1 MVQQRALEESS
12 RRLTAQLEATQEEQR
27 KDRETLKVVLQQLA
41 SVTERAPGVADA
53 TQASIRASHFLQKM
67 TTADDVEAYL
77 TTFERTAEREC
88 WPKEQWAGLLA
99 PFLSGEPQK
108 AYFDLETRDAMDY
121 GKLKK
126 EILTYLGVTVS
137 VRAQRVHTWVYSM
150 DKPPRSQ
157 MHDLIHLTKKWLQP
171 EVLTGPQMV
180 EQVVM
185 DQYLRSL
192 PVTLRKWVSHGDPKD
207 ADQMVEMVERYKA
220 AEELMRLLPEGV
232 RLCLEWPSIVKEVKA
247 IVSWCFKTDLKEKAI
262 RQRGSVFE
270 RRDNEGVY
278 RLYDAHASDK
288 CPLLGKHGKGVLPCT
303 GVVGSDESAGKGP
316 FRRSQIEDPGEE
328 GDEPVEAPVEP
339 AAGVMAV

>member
-12 RRLTAQLEATQEEQR
+12 RRLTAQLEVTQEEQR

-126 EILTYLGVTVS
+126 EILTRLGVTVS

-180 EQVVM
+180 ERVVM

-220 AEELMRLLPEGV
+220 AEELMSLPQRPLVPQRRSPGLPGSHDSAVSSVYPAVSGRLLNCFIAGA
-232 RLCLEWPSIVKEVKA
+232 WPVGRGETGHQCVKA
-247 IVSWCFKTDLKEKAI
+247 I
-262 RQRGSVFE
+262 
-270 RRDNEGVY
+270 Y
-278 RLYDAHASDK
+278 
-288 CPLLGKHGKGVLPCT
+288 
-303 GVVGSDESAGKGP
+303 
-316 FRRSQIEDPGEE
+316 
-328 GDEPVEAPVEP
+328 
-339 AAGVMAV
+339 

>member
-12 RRLTAQLEATQEEQR
+12 RRLTAQLEVTQEEQR

-108 AYFDLETRDAMDY
+108 AYFDLETQDAMDY

-126 EILTYLGVTVS
+126 EILTRLGVTVS

-180 EQVVM
+180 ERVVM
-185 DQYLRSL
+185 NQYLRSL

-207 ADQMVEMVERYKA
+207 ADQMVEMRIGKQYGGTHSLNYSTQAPRRLIPKFSFAGIWFQRELTASALTLRNALETFIYICCIIIQPNQEIDQGDVHAPDRGQRPRPPDDVEK
-220 AEELMRLLPEGV
+220 
-232 RLCLEWPSIVKEVKA
+232 S
-247 IVSWCFKTDLKEKAI
+247 
-262 RQRGSVFE
+262 
-270 RRDNEGVY
+270 RR
-278 RLYDAHASDK
+278 
-288 CPLLGKHGKGVLPCT
+288 
-303 GVVGSDESAGKGP
+303 ESEIAQD
-316 FRRSQIEDPGEE
+316 FRMSL
-328 GDEPVEAPVEP
+328 
-339 AAGVMAV
+339 

>member
-12 RRLTAQLEATQEEQR
+12 RRLTAQLEMTQEEQR

-108 AYFDLETRDAMDY
+108 AYFDLETQDAMDY

-126 EILTYLGVTVS
+126 EILTRLGVTVS

-180 EQVVM
+180 ERVVM

-207 ADQMVEMVERYKA
+207 ADQMVEMVERSASNPSKLKQVNVKDFLILTSLLK
-220 AEELMRLLPEGV
+220 ELVFCPELFFNASPEGSSNYFHDI
-232 RLCLEWPSIVKEVKA
+232 L
-247 IVSWCFKTDLKEKAI
+247 LKE
-262 RQRGSVFE
+262 
-270 RRDNEGVY
+270 
-278 RLYDAHASDK
+278 
-288 CPLLGKHGKGVLPCT
+288 
-303 GVVGSDESAGKGP
+303 
-316 FRRSQIEDPGEE
+316 QIF
-328 GDEPVEAPVEP
+328 
-339 AAGVMAV
+339 

>member
-12 RRLTAQLEATQEEQR
+12 RRLTAQLEVTQEEQR

-108 AYFDLETRDAMDY
+108 AYFDLETQDAMDY

-126 EILTYLGVTVS
+126 EILTRLGVTVS

-180 EQVVM
+180 ERVVM

-207 ADQMVEMVERYKA
+207 ADQMVEMVERLSRFRSPYYPFHLTQKRIS
-220 AEELMRLLPEGV
+220 MLPIIGQMASCQLPGRHKTEK
-232 RLCLEWPSIVKEVKA
+232 R
-247 IVSWCFKTDLKEKAI
+247 IVSSVCDTIKKRGTHIPCKFAVIVYNEEEQCLK
-262 RQRGSVFE
+262 
-270 RRDNEGVY
+270 
-278 RLYDAHASDK
+278 
-288 CPLLGKHGKGVLPCT
+288 
-303 GVVGSDESAGKGP
+303 
-316 FRRSQIEDPGEE
+316 
-328 GDEPVEAPVEP
+328 
-339 AAGVMAV
+339 